1 MCVYVSQWIDVS
13 VCAHMTVWDEEH
25 KRPGRERERGEDKS
39 VSKHAEMKCYLIHGE
54 ER

>member
-1 MCVYVSQWIDVS
+1 MSVCVSQWIDVS
-13 VCAHMTVWDEEH
+13 VCEHMTVCGMKSI
-25 KRPGRERERGEDKS
+25 KRPGRERGEGDS